1 MRNLVNLSLIIGVIV
16 LFTACS
22 GSQEK
27 QQEKISLL
35 EKELAKDAKPD
46 AGKAG
51 KLIDLYS
58 AYVKAYPQDTICP
71 EYLFRAANYS
81 AGINNAKGGIDFLKQ
96 IDSLYPQSKRAGEAA
111 FMQGFFYENYLND
124 LQNAGE
130 SYKQFIVKFPDHY
143 MADDA
148 AQMLKYLGNPEQMLK
163 DFDSINKLAA
173 DTIAAKK

>member
-1 MRNLVNLSLIIGVIV
+1 MRNILNINIILGIVV

-22 GSQEK
+22 DSQTK
-27 QQEKISLL
+27 QQEKISIL
-35 EKELAKDAKPD
+35 EKELLKDAKPD
-46 AGKAG
+46 TEKAG
-51 KLIDLYS
+51 ELIDLYS
-58 AYVKAYPQDTICP
+58 AYVNAYPQDTICS

-81 AGINNAKGGIDFLKQ
+81 AGINNAKGGIVFLKQ
-96 IDSLYPQSKRAGEAA
+96 LDSLYPQSRRAGEAA

-130 SYKQFIVKFPDHY
+130 SYKQFILQYPDHY

-173 DTIAAKK
+173 DTITAKK